1 MIRIFISNI
10 GFPLVL
16 LVSSS
21 MKQILLIE
29 DDPFL
34 IDIYTT
40 KLKEEGFSIE
50 VATGGEEG
58 LRKLRE
64 KKFDLLVLD
73 IVLPK
78 IDGWEIL
85 EKLKTELPKEAKVK
99 MRTKFSSPIELPK
112 EAKVKMRT
120 KFSSPIELPK
130 EAKVK
135 MRTKFS
141 SPIKN
146 LKIIILSNLGQ
157 KEEVEKGLRLG
168 ANKYLIKAHYT
179 PSEVVEEIKEV
190 LKPR

>member
-1 MIRIFISNI
+1 
-10 GFPLVL
+10 
-16 LVSSS
+16 

-40 KLKEEGFSIE
+40 KLKEEGFSID

-99 MRTKFSSPIELPK
+99 MRTKFSSPI
-112 EAKVKMRT
+112 
-120 KFSSPIELPK
+120 
-130 EAKVK
+130 
-135 MRTKFS
+135 
-141 SPIKN
+141 KN

-168 ANKYLIKAHYT
+168 AEKYLIKAHYT
-179 PSEVVEEIKEV
+179 PSEVVEEINKV
-190 LKPR
+190 LK